1 MITKGR
7 CVHLGHGGPAPIMGV
22 TVNVI
27 GVGGMPTAATTT
39 NQEGFWEIDV
49 PPNHMVEVVYG
60 AVLIWFQ
67 VGPDA

>member
-1 MITKGR
+1 
-7 CVHLGHGGPAPIMGV
+7 MGV